1 MKRGCCFI
9 LLFAI
14 RPISCYNKNWKNCG
28 KRRCGNDTHCSG
40 RGRGR
45 GAGAASGHLPH
56 SGPKMKKV
64 PCRTGRAGMGLFA
77 LGAAGRGVYFA
88 SALVKRPVRSRAGR
102 RVRYSTTAHRVD
114 ATLFTKVMPPATLAA
129 GKQFVHNRILQD
141 LILMIGHS
149 NQCRQVGGE

>member
-1 MKRGCCFI
+1 
-9 LLFAI
+9 
-14 RPISCYNKNWKNCG
+14 
-28 KRRCGNDTHCSG
+28 
-40 RGRGR
+40 
-45 GAGAASGHLPH
+45 
-56 SGPKMKKV
+56 MKKV
-64 PCRTGRAGMGLFA
+64 PCRTGKAGMGLFA